1 MRGYQKK
8 VIFLKNTGSHLFDEA
23 YFVMSRE
30 GESAA
35 SNQFDM
41 VLEANKIINESL
53 GDDVPRGRG
62 KERGFISFLLPF
74 LLGIL
79 FSLLSVLALYFILR

>member
-23 YFVMSRE
+23 YFVISRE
-30 GESAA
+30 GESAV

-41 VLEANKIINESL
+41 VLEANKIINESI
-53 GDDVPRGRG
+53 GDNLQKGRG
-62 KERGFISFLLPF
+62 KERGFVSFLLPF

-79 FSLLSVLALYFILR
+79 FSLIAALTIYFILA

>member
-1 MRGYQKK
+1 MYEKK

-30 GESAA
+30 GECAV

-41 VLEANKIINESL
+41 FLEANKIINESFV
-53 GDDVPRGRG
+53 DEIPRGRG
-62 KERGFISFLLPF
+62 KERGIISFLLPF

-79 FSLLSVLALYFILR
+79 FSIIVLLTLSFILN